1 MDAVIARKRLEELRD
16 SLDRS
21 ISVLGGSNSRHGL
34 AAEYPPDPADA
45 GAHLSETERADAML
59 DAARRQRSQVMVALE
74 PDRAGHVRSVCR
86 LRRAGS
92 RGTAGGQAGR
102 GPLRALPG
110 QARPAPPLT
119 HAVTLQRGHMG
130 CSGTATRPIRLQ

>member
-21 ISVLGGSNSRHGL
+21 ISVLGGSNSRNGL

-59 DAARRQRSQVMVALE
+59 DAARRQRSQVMVALSRIE
-74 PDRAGHVRSVCR
+74 QGTYGVCADCAGPVWTSPRTRARS
-86 LRRAGS
+86 GS
-92 RGTAGGQAGR
+92 
-102 GPLRALPG
+102 AL
-110 QARPAPPLT
+110 AASL
-119 HAVTLQRGHMG
+119 
-130 CSGTATRPIRLQ
+130 

>member
-21 ISVLGGSNSRHGL
+21 ISVLGGSNSRNGL

-59 DAARRQRSQVMVALE
+59 DAARRQRSQVMVALSRIE
-74 PDRAGHVRSVCR
+74 QGTYGVCADCAGPVPEGRLEAKPDAARCVPCQAKHDRRSR
-86 LRRAGS
+86 
-92 RGTAGGQAGR
+92 
-102 GPLRALPG
+102 
-110 QARPAPPLT
+110 
-119 HAVTLQRGHMG
+119 
-130 CSGTATRPIRLQ
+130 